1 MMLANQTCHSPAKA
15 LHTDADPPPPAVS
28 SRHTPTALR
37 MSLEMAMERVFG
49 VEARDLN
56 KSSRGKARIALA
68 RQTAMYLAHV
78 SCGLNLTEVGNLF
91 ERDRTTVAH
100 ACAVIEDKR
109 DEKTFDRALELLE
122 WAVPALAEHARRK
135 EGITL

>member
-1 MMLANQTCHSPAKA
+1 MMLAYRPCDTNPNAPQADAEPSPF
-15 LHTDADPPPPAVS
+15 LPPRHPPK
-28 SRHTPTALR
+28 ALR
-37 MSLEMAMERVFG
+37 MSLELAMERVFG
-49 VEARDLN
+49 VEADELH
-56 KSSRGKARIALA
+56 KTSRGKARTALA

-78 SCGLNLTEVGNLF
+78 SCGLNLTEVGQLF

-122 WAVPALAEHARRK
+122 WAVPALAEHARRQ
-135 EGITL
+135 EGSYR

>member
-1 MMLANQTCHSPAKA
+1 
-15 LHTDADPPPPAVS
+15 
-28 SRHTPTALR
+28 
-37 MSLEMAMERVFG
+37 MSLEIAMERVFG
-49 VEARDLN
+49 VEADELH
-56 KSSRGKARIALA
+56 KTSRGKARTALA

-78 SCGLNLTEVGNLF
+78 SCGLNLTEVGQLF

-122 WAVPALAEHARRK
+122 WAVPALAEHARRQ
-135 EGITL
+135 EGSYR